1 MALKGLE
8 NDDELD
14 RDKNKPWTMVT
25 GVDDDTD
32 DNDGDDDD
40 DDDDFY

>member
-8 NDDELD
+8 NDDEFD
-14 RDKNKPWTMVT
+14 RDENKPWTMVT

-40 DDDDFY
+40 DFY